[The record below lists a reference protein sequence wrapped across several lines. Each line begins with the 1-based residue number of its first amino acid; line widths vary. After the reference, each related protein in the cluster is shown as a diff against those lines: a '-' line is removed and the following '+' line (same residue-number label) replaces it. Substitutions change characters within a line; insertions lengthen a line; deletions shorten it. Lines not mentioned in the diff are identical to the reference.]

1 MTVDEFLGWP
11 GDGTSTKY
19 QLVDGEIHAM
29 APASARHGRI
39 QARISRLL
47 GAHLDDGPCQL
58 LVAPGVVPRARSDT
72 NLRIPDLGVTCEP
85 DELVQQTLLDPIL
98 LIEILSPSNE
108 RETRRNV
115 WAYVSI
121 PTVREVLLVESIR
134 VAAELLRRQPDG
146 FWPPDPQILGPDD
159 QVSLTSIDF
168 TCALKDFY
176 RGTRLAESRAS

>member
-1 MTVDEFLGWP
+1 MTVADFLDWP
-11 GDGTSTKY
+11 GDGSGTRY
-19 QLVDGEIHAM
+19 QLIEGEIHAM
-29 APASARHGRI
+29 APASVRHGRI
-39 QARISRLL
+39 QGNVSRLI
-47 GAHLDDGPCQL
+47 GVHLDDGPCQL
-58 LVAPGVVPRARSDT
+58 VVAPGVVPRIRSDA

-85 DELVQQTLLDPIL
+85 DELAQPTLVNPIL

-115 WAYVSI
+115 WTFITI
-121 PTVREVLLVESIR
+121 PTLCEVLLVDSTQ

-159 QVSLTSIDF
+159 QVNLTSIDF

-176 RGTRLAESRAS
+176 RGTRLAEPRAS